1 MADAGPNADRRFV
14 DYYAQQSQSPS
25 TLARFSGIKDAVLSL
40 RRTLGAS
47 TQSLAVAD
55 IGCGAGSQSLMWA
68 AEGHR
73 VAGVDISD
81 PLIQVARQRAAAQS
95 FDVEFTVGSAT
106 QLPFPDA
113 SFDVVL
119 TAELLEHLPE
129 WKPCVD
135 EVVRVLKPGGVA
147 YFCTTNRLC
156 PVQQEFD
163 LPLYSWYPDAIK
175 RRCEQMAVTTHGHWV
190 QFTSFP
196 AVHWFSFYQISRYLN
211 GHGVTAFDRFD
222 VLNSDGSTLRRAVVS
237 ALKGSATLR
246 FIGQVCTP
254 YTVAFGVKRD
264 REDTPATIAHV

>member
-1 MADAGPNADRRFV
+1 MAEAGPNADRRFV

-25 TLARFSGIKDAVLSL
+25 TLARFAGIKDAVLSL
-40 RRTLGAS
+40 RSKLGA
-47 TQSLAVAD
+47 TTHSLAVAD

-95 FDVEFTVGSAT
+95 FDVEFAVGSAT

-119 TAELLEHLPE
+119 TAELLEHLPD

-135 EVVRVLKPGGVA
+135 EVVRVLKPGGIA

-163 LPLYSWYPDAIK
+163 LPLYSWYPSAIK
-175 RRCEQMAVTTHGHWV
+175 HRCEQMAVTTHGHWV

-196 AVHWFSFYQISRYLN
+196 AVHWFSFHQLSRYLN
-211 GHGVTAFDRFD
+211 ERGVTAFDRFD
-222 VLNSDGSTLRRAVVS
+222 VLSSNGSPLRRAVVS
-237 ALKGSATLR
+237 ALKGSRALR
-246 FIGQVCTP
+246 FIGQLCTP
-254 YTVAFGVKRD
+254 YTVAFGVKRSGGD
-264 REDTPATIAHV
+264 APAAIAHP

>member
-1 MADAGPNADRRFV
+1 ME
-14 DYYAQQSQSPS
+14 
-25 TLARFSGIKDAVLSL
+25 AV
-40 RRTLGAS
+40 
-47 TQSLAVAD
+47 
-55 IGCGAGSQSLMWA
+55 W
-68 AEGHR
+68 
-73 VAGVDISD
+73 
-81 PLIQVARQRAAAQS
+81 
-95 FDVEFTVGSAT
+95 
-106 QLPFPDA
+106 
-113 SFDVVL
+113 
-119 TAELLEHLPE
+119 
-129 WKPCVD
+129 
-135 EVVRVLKPGGVA
+135 VLKPGGVA

-246 FIGQVCTP
+246 FIGQVYTP